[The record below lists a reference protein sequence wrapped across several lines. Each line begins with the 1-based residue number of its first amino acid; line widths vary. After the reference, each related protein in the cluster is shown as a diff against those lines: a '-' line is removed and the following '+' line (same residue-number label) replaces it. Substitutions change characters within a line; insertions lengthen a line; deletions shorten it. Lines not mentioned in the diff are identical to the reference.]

1 MEEDAGRAVVEDA
14 LDLGR
19 REARIDGYRDG
30 AEARG
35 REDGLDIGA
44 AVAEQDRNPVAALD
58 ARVSQDG
65 RAALGSIEE
74 RRVVEI
80 ALGVDEGA
88 PITCGIG
95 MPFQP
100 AADIVGWRFHARW
113 LPESPAAR
121 QR

>member
-35 REDGLDIGA
+35 REDGLDVGA
-44 AVAEQDRNPVAALD
+44 AVAEQDRDPVAALD

-80 ALGVDEGA
+80 ALGVGERV
-88 PITCGIG
+88 PIARGIS
-95 MPFQP
+95 MPLQP
-100 AADIVGWRFHARW
+100 DADVVGRRFHARW
-113 LPESPAAR
+113 LPESPASR
-121 QR
+121 QQ